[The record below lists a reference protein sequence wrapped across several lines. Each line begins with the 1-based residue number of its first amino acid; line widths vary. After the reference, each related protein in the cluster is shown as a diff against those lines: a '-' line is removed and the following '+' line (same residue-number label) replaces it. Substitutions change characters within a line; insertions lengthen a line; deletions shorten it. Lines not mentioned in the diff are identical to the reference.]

1 MDKCKFYVREEV
13 FLTPTS
19 EHRDIDKCK
28 EYCIHPNFK
37 KAFGTKEPPPISC
50 EGYFP
55 DKCILPN
62 SLKYIK

>member
-13 FLTPTS
+13 FLTPPS

-28 EYCIHPNFK
+28 EYCIHPHFK
-37 KAFGTKEPPPISC
+37 KAFGPKELAPISC

-62 SLKYIK
+62 NIKHIK

>member
-13 FLTPTS
+13 FLRPSS
-19 EHRDIDKCK
+19 EHRDTDNCS
-28 EYCIHPNFK
+28 EYCIHPHFK
-37 KAFGTKEPPPISC
+37 KALGAKELAPISC

-62 SLKYIK
+62 SIKHIK